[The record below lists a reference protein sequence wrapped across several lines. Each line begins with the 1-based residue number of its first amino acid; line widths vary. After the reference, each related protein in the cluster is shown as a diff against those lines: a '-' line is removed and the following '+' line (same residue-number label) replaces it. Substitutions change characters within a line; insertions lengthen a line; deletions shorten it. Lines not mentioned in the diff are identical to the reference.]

1 MSNTK
6 RRDNKGRVLQTG
18 EWQQD
23 DGRYVYRYTTPFGQ
37 RKSVYSWRL
46 TASDPT
52 PAGKRKE
59 KSLREKIKD
68 VEKQLRLELCCED
81 ITVCELVEKYL
92 MTKTGVK
99 HSTRTGYKFV
109 QNILDKEPLD
119 RGRLQVSKHQ
129 MQRFF

>member
-1 MSNTK
+1 MSNAK
-6 RRDNKGRVLQTG
+6 RRDNKGRVLQMG

-68 VEKQLRLELCCED
+68 VEKQMRLELC
-81 ITVCELVEKYL
+81 
-92 MTKTGVK
+92 VK
-99 HSTRTGYKFV
+99 
-109 QNILDKEPLD
+109 IL
-119 RGRLQVSKHQ
+119 
-129 MQRFF
+129 RFAN